1 MKRFLCKVLVFV
13 LLLGIVGPLEAMLAP
28 EAPQA
33 EFQDGGI
40 RANTLSAGQD
50 FQLSPLASASVNS
63 VGVAY
68 EPTSTFLSE
77 VMEADFGFDAVGV
90 EWRESHPEGTDF
102 NMEIRFRTT
111 DNEWTEWQQVESD
124 IDGAGGDQLIPT
136 TRSEALQYKIRMSSH
151 DGKNTPRIRNLKF
164 HYIDASTETSS
175 NRKKGTSKINDEMTP
190 VALQKSLFGTQSSPI
205 IPRSRWG
212 ADEEFGLNR
221 YFGVEDPEP
230 NEEIEEDQELQD
242 AEEKNGEKSMR
253 ELYPEEF
260 ELTKT
265 IKKNERGE
273 SLYWPQEYAKNVEK
287 IIVHHTAST
296 KDLNNPEAAIRAIY
310 YYHAVRRGWGD
321 IGYNYIIDTAG
332 NIYEGR
338 AGGDNVVAGHAQ
350 GYNTGSLGIA
360 VLGNYENDQVA
371 FPVLNALGTLI
382 QEKTELHNIQADGF
396 SRFRGEVS
404 ANVMGHRDAGNTLCP
419 GENLYSALPALRTL
433 VGNNRVGMEDRLR
446 NQMTNKDY
454 EFVSVSNYGAV
465 VLDPEAT
472 SKITLK
478 VKNIGTE
485 TWNNKTYLVAD
496 QNQRAERMVHLT
508 REAGNPVSLGRMEE
522 KSVAPGQTATFTVSV
537 EAKLRGGFEN
547 YRITPIFNGTKKT
560 RHYLDLPIY
569 VAAPTLSYD
578 LVDLNIQ
585 PSRIKAGQEVTG
597 TLKLRNTGNIAWHQT
612 GEYPM
617 EIQSS
622 SGARYAS
629 LKESSVAPGAT
640 GTFQLKWRP
649 SGSGAVK
656 AQLVPTLKSLGK
668 LKGDSISASLT
679 IYDQTVGAELVS
691 LSSGVVFKPGERK
704 ALTLELKNTGGKTWD
719 KNGRNGLNIGKTNHP
734 SIKVTKPILTVPRL
748 ASGKTGKVRFS
759 VKAPIKPGDYTIYF
773 RPRLGAK
780 NLMQD
785 PIKFKFSVSGTAS
798 TTTTVRSQVSTV
810 TPAIPASELDQE
822 SIRIKLGFDAA
833 QFGNPEITANGAFKV
848 VVDGDPFLTLGA
860 GDVVEVRRTNDRY
873 QILHD
878 ARAWVVNE
886 FPQFVPVN
894 GSTILEIDNYEHRP
908 AWNPSLNDN
917 RFRGTLEV
925 QEVNGNLV
933 VINELAM
940 DAYLRGIGEV
950 ENGAPIEKI
959 RTMMILARTYAR
971 YYLTEDEKFPGLP
984 YDLSDNPDESQ
995 KYLGYGFE
1003 ERAPNITRAVRDTR
1017 GKVVTYQGDLVKT
1030 PYFSRSNGIAT
1041 KSAQDVW
1048 GWTHTPYLVSVAD
1061 PLCESTRFSGHGV
1074 GLSGCGATAAAQA
1087 GKSYEQII
1095 KYYYTGVE
1103 IEVK

>member
-1 MKRFLCKVLVFV
+1 M
-13 LLLGIVGPLEAMLAP
+13 IP

-33 EFQDGGI
+33 EFEDGGI
-40 RANTLSAGQD
+40 RANTLSVGQD
-50 FQLSPLASASVNS
+50 FQLTPLASASMNP

-90 EWRESHPEGTDF
+90 EWRGSNPEGTDL

-111 DNEWTEWQQVESD
+111 NNEWTDWQQVDSD
-124 IDGAGGDQLIPT
+124 IDGEGGDQLIPT
-136 TRSEALQYKIRMSSH
+136 TRSDALQYKIRMASN
-151 DGKNTPRIRNLKF
+151 DGKHTPRIRNLEF
-164 HYIDASTETSS
+164 HYIDASSETSS
-175 NRKKGTSKINDEMTP
+175 NKKGISKIEKEMTP
-190 VALQKSLFGTQSSPI
+190 AVLQKSLFGTQSPQV
-205 IPRSRWG
+205 IPRSQWG

-221 YFGVEDPEP
+221 YFGVKDSEP
-230 NEEIEEDQELQD
+230 NDEIVEDQDLQD
-242 AEEKNGEKSMR
+242 NEEKNGEKSMR

-265 IKKNERGE
+265 IKKNEEGE
-273 SLYWPQEYAKNVEK
+273 SLYWPQEYAKNTEK

-296 KDLNNPEAAIRAIY
+296 KNLNNPEAAIRAIY
-310 YYHAVRRGWGD
+310 YYHSVRRGWGD

-338 AGGDNVVAGHAQ
+338 AGGEGVVAGHAQ

-371 FPVLNALGTLI
+371 FPVLNALATLI
-382 QEKTELHNIQADGF
+382 QEKSDLYNIRADGF

-404 ANVMGHRDAGNTLCP
+404 ANVMGHRDAGHTLCP
-419 GENLYSALPALRTL
+419 GENLYAALPALRTL
-433 VGNNRVGMEDRLR
+433 VGNNRLGMEDRLGT
-446 NQMTNKDY
+446 QMTNKDY
-454 EFVSVSNYGAV
+454 EFVSTSNYGAV
-465 VLDPEAT
+465 LLDPEAT

-478 VKNIGTE
+478 VKNIGTK

-496 QNQRAERMVHLT
+496 QNENAERMVHLT

-522 KSVAPGQTATFTVSV
+522 KSVAPGKTATFKVSV

-569 VAAPTLSYD
+569 VAAPTLSYE
-578 LVDLNIQ
+578 LVTLNIQ
-585 PSRIKAGQEVTG
+585 PTRIKAGQEVTG
-597 TLKLRNTGNIAWHQT
+597 TLKLRNTGNIAWHRT

-622 SGARYAS
+622 SGARFAS

-649 SGSGAVK
+649 SGAGAVK
-656 AQLVPTLKSLGK
+656 ARLIPTLKNLDK
-668 LKGDSISASLT
+668 LKGASISASLT
-679 IYDQTVGAELVS
+679 IYDQTVGAKLVS
-691 LSSGVVFKPGERK
+691 MSSGVTFKPGERK
-704 ALTLELKNTGGKTWD
+704 ALTLELKNTGGATWD

-748 ASGKTGKVRFS
+748 SAGKTGKVRFS
-759 VKAPIKPGDYTIYF
+759 VKAPEKPGDYTIYF

-785 PIKFKFSVSGTAS
+785 PIKFEFSVSGTAS
-798 TTTTVRSQVSTV
+798 PVVA
-810 TPAIPASELDQE
+810 TPAATSSAPTSVRVPISTPVYTSTIASELDQE
-822 SIRIKLGFDAA
+822 FIRIKLGFDAA

-848 VVDGDPFLTLGA
+848 LVDGDPFLTLSA
-860 GDVVEVRRTNDRY
+860 GDEVEVRRTNDRY

-894 GSTILEIDNYEHRP
+894 DSTIMKINNYEHRP

-917 RFRGTLEV
+917 RFRGNLEV
-925 QEVNGNLV
+925 QEVNGNLTI
-933 VINELAM
+933 INELTM
-940 DAYLRGIGEV
+940 DSYLRGIGEV
-950 ENGAPIEKI
+950 ENGAPTEKI

-1003 ERAPNITRAVRDTR
+1003 ERAPNIARAVRDTR
-1017 GKVVTYQGDLVKT
+1017 GKVVTYQGNLVKT
-1030 PYFSRSNGIAT
+1030 PYFSRSDGITT
-1041 KSAQDVW
+1041 KSAQEVW
-1048 GWTHTPYLVSVAD
+1048 GWTHTPYLISVAD

-1103 IEVK
+1103 IAVK